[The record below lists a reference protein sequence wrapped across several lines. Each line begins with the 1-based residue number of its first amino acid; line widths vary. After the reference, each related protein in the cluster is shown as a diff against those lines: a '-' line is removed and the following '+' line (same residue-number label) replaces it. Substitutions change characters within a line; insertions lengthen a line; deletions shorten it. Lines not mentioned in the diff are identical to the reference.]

1 MSKYSKRI
9 KSGKSTGTST
19 LRELKIAMKKHGQ
32 DLTGFKSGGMAKGS
46 REGSVIKAK
55 KGTHVTKDGRTAKKG
70 LYYNMNKR
78 RKAGTSRPGKGT
90 VSAKAL
96 KRFWEYFGGMFGRF
110 VGRFCVLGAFFVG
123 DVQRFLGSFREGFE
137 RSQNL

>member
-1 MSKYSKRI
+1 MKDLSGDGKVTKKDVLIGRGVIKRRMGGTMGGGMNPMGRSKDPTVESVTGYNPMKR
-9 KSGKSTGTST
+9 
-19 LRELKIAMKKHGQ
+19 
-32 DLTGFKSGGMAKGS
+32 KSGGMAKGS

-55 KGTHVTKDGRTAKKG
+55 KGTHVTKDGRTVKKG

-96 KRFWEYFGGMFGRF
+96 KQSAKT
-110 VGRFCVLGAFFVG
+110 AFKPKKK
-123 DVQRFLGSFREGFE
+123 S
-137 RSQNL
+137 

>member
-1 MSKYSKRI
+1 MKDLSGDGKVTKKDVLIGRGVIKRRMGGTMGGGMNPMGRSKDPTVESVTGYNPMKR
-9 KSGKSTGTST
+9 
-19 LRELKIAMKKHGQ
+19 
-32 DLTGFKSGGMAKGS
+32 KSGGMAKGS

-96 KRFWEYFGGMFGRF
+96 KQSAKT
-110 VGRFCVLGAFFVG
+110 AFKPKKK
-123 DVQRFLGSFREGFE
+123 S
-137 RSQNL
+137 

>member
-1 MSKYSKRI
+1 MKDLSGDGKVTKKDVLIGRGVIKRRMGGTMGGGMNPMGRSKDPTVESVTGYNPMKR
-9 KSGKSTGTST
+9 
-19 LRELKIAMKKHGQ
+19 
-32 DLTGFKSGGMAKGS
+32 KSGGMAKGS

-96 KRFWEYFGGMFGRF
+96 KQSAKT
-110 VGRFCVLGAFFVG
+110 AFKPKKKT
-123 DVQRFLGSFREGFE
+123 
-137 RSQNL
+137 

>member
-1 MSKYSKRI
+1 
-9 KSGKSTGTST
+9 
-19 LRELKIAMKKHGQ
+19 MKKKMK
-32 DLTGFKSGGMAKGS
+32 DLSGDGKVTKKDVLIGRGVIKRRMGGTMGGGMNPMGRSKDPTVESVTGYNPVKRKSGGMAKGS

-96 KRFWEYFGGMFGRF
+96 KQSAKT
-110 VGRFCVLGAFFVG
+110 AFKPKKK
-123 DVQRFLGSFREGFE
+123 S
-137 RSQNL
+137 

>member
-1 MSKYSKRI
+1 
-9 KSGKSTGTST
+9 
-19 LRELKIAMKKHGQ
+19 MKKKMK
-32 DLTGFKSGGMAKGS
+32 DLSGDGKITKKDVLIGRGVIAKKNGGMAKGS

-78 RKAGTSRPGKGT
+78 KQAGTSRPGKGT

-96 KRFWEYFGGMFGRF
+96 KQSAKT
-110 VGRFCVLGAFFVG
+110 AFKPKKK
-123 DVQRFLGSFREGFE
+123 S
-137 RSQNL
+137 

>member
-1 MSKYSKRI
+1 
-9 KSGKSTGTST
+9 
-19 LRELKIAMKKHGQ
+19 MKKKMK
-32 DLTGFKSGGMAKGS
+32 DLSGDGKVTKKDVLIGRGVIKRRMGGTMGGGMNPMGRSKDPTVESVTGYNPIKRKSGGMAKGS

-96 KRFWEYFGGMFGRF
+96 KQSAKT
-110 VGRFCVLGAFFVG
+110 AFKPKKK
-123 DVQRFLGSFREGFE
+123 R
-137 RSQNL
+137 

>member
-1 MSKYSKRI
+1 
-9 KSGKSTGTST
+9 
-19 LRELKIAMKKHGQ
+19 MKKKMK
-32 DLTGFKSGGMAKGS
+32 DLSGDGKVTKKDVLIGRGVIKRRMGGTMGGGMNPMGRSKDPTVESVTGYNPVKRKSGGMAKGS

-55 KGTHVTKDGRTAKKG
+55 KGTHVTKDGRTVKKG

-96 KRFWEYFGGMFGRF
+96 KQSAKT
-110 VGRFCVLGAFFVG
+110 AFKPKKK
-123 DVQRFLGSFREGFE
+123 S
-137 RSQNL
+137 

>member
-1 MSKYSKRI
+1 MKDLSGDGKVTKKDVLIGRGVIKRRMGGTMGGGMNPMGRSKDPTVESVTGYNPMKR
-9 KSGKSTGTST
+9 
-19 LRELKIAMKKHGQ
+19 
-32 DLTGFKSGGMAKGS
+32 KSGGMAKGS

-55 KGTHVTKDGRTAKKG
+55 KGTHVTKDGRTVKKG

-96 KRFWEYFGGMFGRF
+96 KQSAKT
-110 VGRFCVLGAFFVG
+110 AFKPKKK
-123 DVQRFLGSFREGFE
+123 R
-137 RSQNL
+137 

>member
-1 MSKYSKRI
+1 
-9 KSGKSTGTST
+9 
-19 LRELKIAMKKHGQ
+19 MKKKMK
-32 DLTGFKSGGMAKGS
+32 DLSGDGKVTKKDVLIGRGVIKRRMGGTMGGGMNPMGRSKDPTVESVTGYNPMKRKSGGMAKGS

-96 KRFWEYFGGMFGRF
+96 KQSAKT
-110 VGRFCVLGAFFVG
+110 AFKPKKKT
-123 DVQRFLGSFREGFE
+123 
-137 RSQNL
+137 

>member
-1 MSKYSKRI
+1 MKDLSGDGKVTKKDVLIGRGVIKRRMGGTMGGGMNPMGRSKDPTVESVTGYNPIKR
-9 KSGKSTGTST
+9 
-19 LRELKIAMKKHGQ
+19 
-32 DLTGFKSGGMAKGS
+32 KSGGMAKGS

-78 RKAGTSRPGKGT
+78 KQAGTSRPGKGT

-96 KRFWEYFGGMFGRF
+96 KQSAKT
-110 VGRFCVLGAFFVG
+110 AFKPKKK
-123 DVQRFLGSFREGFE
+123 S
-137 RSQNL
+137 

>member
-1 MSKYSKRI
+1 MKDLSGDGKVTKKDVLIGRGVIKRRMGGTMGGGMNPMGRSKDPTVESVTGDNPMKR
-9 KSGKSTGTST
+9 
-19 LRELKIAMKKHGQ
+19 
-32 DLTGFKSGGMAKGS
+32 KSGGMAKGS

-96 KRFWEYFGGMFGRF
+96 KQSAKT
-110 VGRFCVLGAFFVG
+110 AFKPKKK
-123 DVQRFLGSFREGFE
+123 S
-137 RSQNL
+137 

>member
-1 MSKYSKRI
+1 
-9 KSGKSTGTST
+9 
-19 LRELKIAMKKHGQ
+19 MKKKMK
-32 DLTGFKSGGMAKGS
+32 DLSGDGKVTKKDVLIGRGVIKRRMGGTMGGGMNPMGRSKDPTVESVTGYNPMKRKSGGMAKGS

-55 KGTHVTKDGRTAKKG
+55 KGTHVTKDGRTVKKG

-96 KRFWEYFGGMFGRF
+96 KQSAKT
-110 VGRFCVLGAFFVG
+110 AFKPKKK
-123 DVQRFLGSFREGFE
+123 R
-137 RSQNL
+137 

>member
-1 MSKYSKRI
+1 MKDLSGDGKVTKKDVLIGRGVIKRRMGGTMGGGMNPMGRSKDPTVESV
-9 KSGKSTGTST
+9 TGYNPMN
-19 LRELKIAMKKHGQ
+19 R
-32 DLTGFKSGGMAKGS
+32 KSGGMAKGS

-78 RKAGTSRPGKGT
+78 KKAGTSRPGKGT

-96 KRFWEYFGGMFGRF
+96 KQSAKT
-110 VGRFCVLGAFFVG
+110 AFKPKKK
-123 DVQRFLGSFREGFE
+123 S
-137 RSQNL
+137 

>member
-1 MSKYSKRI
+1 MKDLSGDGKVTKKDVLIGRGVIKRRMGGTMGGGMNPMGRSKDPTVESVTGYNPIKR
-9 KSGKSTGTST
+9 
-19 LRELKIAMKKHGQ
+19 
-32 DLTGFKSGGMAKGS
+32 KSGGMAKGS

-78 RKAGTSRPGKGT
+78 KQSGTSRPGKGT

-96 KRFWEYFGGMFGRF
+96 KQSAKT
-110 VGRFCVLGAFFVG
+110 AFKPKKK
-123 DVQRFLGSFREGFE
+123 S
-137 RSQNL
+137 

>member
-1 MSKYSKRI
+1 MKDL
-9 KSGKSTGTST
+9 SGDG
-19 LRELKIAMKKHGQ
+19 KITKKDVLIGR
-32 DLTGFKSGGMAKGS
+32 GVIAKKNGGMAKGS

-78 RKAGTSRPGKGT
+78 KQAGTSRPGKGT

-96 KRFWEYFGGMFGRF
+96 KQSAKT
-110 VGRFCVLGAFFVG
+110 AFKPKKK
-123 DVQRFLGSFREGFE
+123 S
-137 RSQNL
+137 

>member
-1 MSKYSKRI
+1 
-9 KSGKSTGTST
+9 
-19 LRELKIAMKKHGQ
+19 MKKKMK
-32 DLTGFKSGGMAKGS
+32 DLSGDGKVTKKDVLIGRGVIKRRMGGTMGGGMNPMGRSKDPTVESVTGYNPMKRKSGGMAKGS

-96 KRFWEYFGGMFGRF
+96 KQSAKT
-110 VGRFCVLGAFFVG
+110 AFKPKKK
-123 DVQRFLGSFREGFE
+123 S
-137 RSQNL
+137 

>member
-1 MSKYSKRI
+1 MKDLSGDGKVTKKDVLIGRGVIKRRMGGTMGGGMNPMGRSKDPTVESITGYNPMKR
-9 KSGKSTGTST
+9 
-19 LRELKIAMKKHGQ
+19 
-32 DLTGFKSGGMAKGS
+32 KSGGMAKGS

-55 KGTHVTKDGRTAKKG
+55 KGTHVTKDGRTVKKG

-96 KRFWEYFGGMFGRF
+96 KQSAKT
-110 VGRFCVLGAFFVG
+110 AFKPKKK
-123 DVQRFLGSFREGFE
+123 S
-137 RSQNL
+137 

>member
-1 MSKYSKRI
+1 MKDLSGDGKVTKKDVLIGRGVIKRRMGGTMGGGMNPMGRSKDPTVESVTGYNPVKR
-9 KSGKSTGTST
+9 
-19 LRELKIAMKKHGQ
+19 
-32 DLTGFKSGGMAKGS
+32 KSGGMAKGS

-55 KGTHVTKDGRTAKKG
+55 KGTHVTKDGRTVKKG

-96 KRFWEYFGGMFGRF
+96 KQSAKT
-110 VGRFCVLGAFFVG
+110 AFKPKKK
-123 DVQRFLGSFREGFE
+123 S
-137 RSQNL
+137 

>member
-1 MSKYSKRI
+1 MKDLSGDGKVTKKDVLIGRGVIKRRMGGTMGGGMNPMGRSKDPTVESVTGYNPMKR
-9 KSGKSTGTST
+9 
-19 LRELKIAMKKHGQ
+19 
-32 DLTGFKSGGMAKGS
+32 KSGGMAKGS

-78 RKAGTSRPGKGT
+78 RKAVTSRPGKGT

-96 KRFWEYFGGMFGRF
+96 KQSAKT
-110 VGRFCVLGAFFVG
+110 AFKPKKK
-123 DVQRFLGSFREGFE
+123 S
-137 RSQNL
+137 

>member
-1 MSKYSKRI
+1 
-9 KSGKSTGTST
+9 
-19 LRELKIAMKKHGQ
+19 MKKKMK
-32 DLTGFKSGGMAKGS
+32 DLSGDGKVTKKDVLIGRGVIKRRMGGTMGGGMNPMGRSKDPTVESVTGYNPMKRKSGGMAKGS

-96 KRFWEYFGGMFGRF
+96 KRS
-110 VGRFCVLGAFFVG
+110 AKTAKKK
-123 DVQRFLGSFREGFE
+123 
-137 RSQNL
+137 

>member
-1 MSKYSKRI
+1 
-9 KSGKSTGTST
+9 
-19 LRELKIAMKKHGQ
+19 MKKKMK
-32 DLTGFKSGGMAKGS
+32 DLSGDGKITKKDVLIGRGVIARKKGGMAKSSAQTSVIKGASVGGSREGSTIKGPKAKGS

-78 RKAGTSRPGKGT
+78 KQAGTSRPGKGT

-96 KRFWEYFGGMFGRF
+96 KQSAKT
-110 VGRFCVLGAFFVG
+110 AFKPKKK
-123 DVQRFLGSFREGFE
+123 S
-137 RSQNL
+137 

>member
-1 MSKYSKRI
+1 MKDLSGDGKVTKKDVLIGRGVIKRRMGGTMGGGMNPMGRSKDPTVESVTGYNPIKR
-9 KSGKSTGTST
+9 
-19 LRELKIAMKKHGQ
+19 
-32 DLTGFKSGGMAKGS
+32 KSGGMAKGS

-55 KGTHVTKDGRTAKKG
+55 KGTHVTKDGRTVKKG

-96 KRFWEYFGGMFGRF
+96 KQSAKT
-110 VGRFCVLGAFFVG
+110 AFKPKKK
-123 DVQRFLGSFREGFE
+123 S
-137 RSQNL
+137 

>member
-1 MSKYSKRI
+1 
-9 KSGKSTGTST
+9 
-19 LRELKIAMKKHGQ
+19 MKKKMK
-32 DLTGFKSGGMAKGS
+32 DLSGDGKVTKKDVLIGRGVIKRRMGGTMGGGMNPMGRSKDPTVESVTGYNPVKRKSGGMAKGS

-55 KGTHVTKDGRTAKKG
+55 KGTHVTKDGRTVKKG

-96 KRFWEYFGGMFGRF
+96 KQS
-110 VGRFCVLGAFFVG
+110 AKTAKKPKKKKKT
-123 DVQRFLGSFREGFE
+123 S
-137 RSQNL
+137 

>member
-1 MSKYSKRI
+1 MKDLSGDGKVTKKDVLIGRGVIKRRMGGTMGGGMNPMGRSKDPTVESVTGYNPMKR
-9 KSGKSTGTST
+9 
-19 LRELKIAMKKHGQ
+19 
-32 DLTGFKSGGMAKGS
+32 KSGGMAKGS

-90 VSAKAL
+90 VTTKAL
-96 KRFWEYFGGMFGRF
+96 KQSAKT
-110 VGRFCVLGAFFVG
+110 AFKPKKKK
-123 DVQRFLGSFREGFE
+123 
-137 RSQNL
+137 

>member
-1 MSKYSKRI
+1 MKDLSGDGKVTKKDVLIGRGVIKRRMGGTMGGGMNPMGRSKDPTVESVTGYNPVKR
-9 KSGKSTGTST
+9 
-19 LRELKIAMKKHGQ
+19 
-32 DLTGFKSGGMAKGS
+32 KSGGIAKGS

-55 KGTHVTKDGRTAKKG
+55 KGTHVTKDGRTVKKG

-96 KRFWEYFGGMFGRF
+96 KQSAKT
-110 VGRFCVLGAFFVG
+110 AFKPKKK
-123 DVQRFLGSFREGFE
+123 S
-137 RSQNL
+137 